1 LAACL
6 SVGLLGGPIGL
17 PSSVALAA
25 GRPSISGD
33 ETGRLLAALR
43 TAREELPRA
52 TFDTFSALD
61 QTDFTAEGAFAWVRD
76 ETRLVPYRGALRGA
90 SGVLLDREGN
100 SLDRALLLQ
109 DLLDALGY
117 DTRLARG
124 TLSEEAAAGLLA
136 GVRGRDW
143 QRAALADL
151 GVPTTSAEL
160 AERFG
165 VDAALVSEAARL
177 TTERAAALEAAMA
190 ERTAAQTALLSG
202 MLGALTP
209 AGAPGSGGGQ
219 DGATGSTGASESGGA
234 GGPAGAAGAHEQ
246 ALLDAIA
253 DHWWLQYQDESGAW
267 VDLDPSLPGG
277 EPGSTS
283 TTVAETLDAFGLAEL
298 PAELTHRVSLAVV
311 LECVADGAL
320 SETTLVA
327 TEPLLPSQL
336 LGRRVSFTVL
346 PGGLT
351 EETAADP
358 DALIEKLMS
367 EQHWYPTINVG
378 DVTLTDREFSPACE
392 TNPYTPSSL
401 GTAISDAL
409 FGAMDTLFGA
419 GPAEDAVSALRLEF
433 LVQRPGADDVVL
445 TRDLFDALGPAKR
458 AAGDLRLDEDDAA
471 RLAWRLK
478 AMGETEALVTAGGV
492 SRAFAADLA
501 ARALLAGESGLR
513 AFADG
518 AGASAP
524 ARPDA
529 VAPSALLALVL
540 ERQKAQPTSLYQ
552 ADANVFLRHT
562 WLENG
567 ELGLARHQALDI
579 VRADLASYS
588 DAATARAE
596 RLAQGVADTN
606 AEALIVRQLCE
617 DDATA
622 EYCLPYGNAAERMAA
637 SPAAGSWLVLASPS
651 EVDAALPTWS
661 ADARASLAADL
672 RAGFAAVAP
681 AAVEPADRP
690 ATWWR
695 VDPATGAVIGVSE
708 DGRGDAAVEYGMLV
722 NLVGMAFCT
731 VGAVQAESVAAVT
744 LCAFGFATGTGA
756 LIGSAGPVT
765 HLVGALMLASAVL
778 YGLGGLG
785 IPGR

>member
-1 LAACL
+1 MRILLTRSLAACL

-33 ETGRLLAALR
+33 ETGRLLAALM
-43 TAREELPRA
+43 TARQELPRD

-76 ETRLVPYRGALRGA
+76 ETRLVPYLGALRGA

-100 SLDRALLLQ
+100 SLDRTLLLQ

-117 DTRLARG
+117 DTRLVRG
-124 TLSEEAAAGLLA
+124 TLSEETAAGLLA

-143 QRAALADL
+143 QRTWERAALTDL
-151 GVPTTSAEL
+151 GEPTTPAEL

-165 VDAALVSEAARL
+165 VDAALVREAARL

-190 ERTAAQTALLSG
+190 ERTSAQTALLSG
-202 MLGALTP
+202 MLGALAP
-209 AGAPGSGGGQ
+209 AGASGP
-219 DGATGSTGASESGGA
+219 GGA
-234 GGPAGAAGAHEQ
+234 GGPTGATDAHER
-246 ALLDAIA
+246 ALLDALA

-267 VDLDPSLPGG
+267 VDLDPSLTGG
-277 EPGSTS
+277 EPGSTL
-283 TTVAETLDAFGLAEL
+283 TTADETLDAFGLAEL

-311 LECVADGAL
+311 LECVVDGAL

-327 TEPLLPSQL
+327 TEPLLPSRL
-336 LGRRVSFTVL
+336 LGQRVSFTVL

-351 EETAADP
+351 EEIAADP

-378 DVTLTDREFSPACE
+378 DVTLTDLEFSPACE
-392 TNPYTPSSL
+392 TSPYSPSSL
-401 GTAISDAL
+401 GTAISDTL

-433 LVQRPGADDVVL
+433 RSQRPGADDVVL
-445 TRDLFDALGPAKR
+445 ARHLFDALGPAKR
-458 AAGDLRLDEDDAA
+458 AAGDLRLDENDAA

-518 AGASAP
+518 VGEQAKAQP
-524 ARPDA
+524 EA
-529 VAPSALLALVL
+529 VAPSALLALVM

-552 ADANVFLRHT
+552 AEANVFLRHT
-562 WLENG
+562 WLEDG
-567 ELGLARHQALDI
+567 EHGLARHQALDF

-596 RLAQGVADTN
+596 RMAQGVADTN

-637 SPAAGSWLVLASPS
+637 SPAAGSWLVLASLS
-651 EVDAALPTWS
+651 EVDAVLPTWS

-681 AAVEPADRP
+681 ATLEPSGRP

-695 VDPATGAVIGVSE
+695 VDPATGAVLGVSE
-708 DGRGDAAVEYGMLV
+708 SGRGDAAVEYGMLV
-722 NLVGMAFCT
+722 NVIGLAFCM
-731 VGAVQAESVAAVT
+731 VGAVSADSISALL
-744 LCAFGFATGTGA
+744 LCGFGFATGTGV
-756 LIGSAGPVT
+756 LLGSAT
-765 HLVGALMLASAVL
+765 AVGHGTGLLMVLSAVL

-785 IPGR
+785 IPGGP

>member
-1 LAACL
+1 MRTLLTRSLAACL

-25 GRPSISGD
+25 GRASISGD
-33 ETGRLLAALR
+33 ETGRLLTALR
-43 TAREELPRA
+43 TARDELPRD

-61 QTDFTAEGAFAWVRD
+61 QTDFTAKGAFAWVRD
-76 ETRLVPYRGALRGA
+76 ETRLVPYLGALRGA

-117 DTRLARG
+117 DTRLAHG
-124 TLSEEAAAGLLA
+124 ALSGEAAAELLV
-136 GVRGRDW
+136 GVRERDW
-143 QRAALADL
+143 QRTWERTALTDL
-151 GVPTTSAEL
+151 GEPTTPAEL
-160 AERFG
+160 AARFG
-165 VDAALVSEAARL
+165 VDAALVSEAAQL

-190 ERTAAQTALLSG
+190 ERTSAQVATLSAK
-202 MLGALTP
+202 LGAL
-209 AGAPGSGGGQ
+209 APV
-219 DGATGSTGASESGGA
+219 GAS
-234 GGPAGAAGAHEQ
+234 AADSAHQQ
-246 ALLDAIA
+246 ALLDALA
-253 DHWWLQYQDESGAW
+253 DHWWLQYQDESSAW
-267 VDLDPSLPGG
+267 VDLDPSLPTSA
-277 EPGSTS
+277 PGSAL
-283 TTVAETLDAFGLAEL
+283 TTAVETLDAFGLTEL

-311 LECVADGAL
+311 LECAVDGAV

-327 TEPLLPSQL
+327 TEPLLPSRL
-336 LGRRVSFTVL
+336 LGQRVSFTVL

-358 DALIEKLMS
+358 DALIDELMG

-378 DVTLTDREFSPACE
+378 DVTLTDLEFSPSCE
-392 TNPYTPSSL
+392 TNPYSPSSL

-409 FGAMDTLFGA
+409 FGAMDTLFGT

-433 LVQRPGADDVVL
+433 RLQRPGADDVVL

-458 AAGDLRLDEDDAA
+458 AAGDLQLDADDDT

-478 AMGETEALVTAGGV
+478 ALGETEALVTVGGV

-518 AGASAP
+518 ASAP
-524 ARPDA
+524 AAAQPDG
-529 VAPSALLALVL
+529 VAPGALLALVM

-552 ADANVFLRHT
+552 AETNVFLRHT

-579 VRADLASYS
+579 VMAELASYS
-588 DAATARAE
+588 DAAGARAE
-596 RLAQGVADTN
+596 RLVQGVADTN
-606 AEALIVRQLCE
+606 AEALIVQQLCE

-637 SPAAGSWLVLASPS
+637 SPAAGSWLVLTSPS
-651 EVDAALPTWS
+651 EVDAALPAWS

-681 AAVEPADRP
+681 VALTPSDRP

-695 VDPATGAVIGVSE
+695 VDPTTGAVLGVSE

-744 LCAFGFATGTGA
+744 MCAFGFATGTGA